1 MQNNLKKKIEVVNCL
16 FLYFIEKRKQ
26 CKLRYFYL
34 MTLLLFFCS
43 FAIQLNEPIIH
54 IKFSKKQVHI
64 EIDSFGNIY
73 VVNDNEI
80 IKYNS
85 SGVLQKN
92 FSNKRF
98 GKIDFVDAMNPL
110 KILVYYKDFQQILF
124 LDNQL
129 TETSATISVETLG
142 YEQTSLVCSS
152 SNNSFW
158 LYDKQNNELSRFNSE
173 LKSLVKTGNLNRI
186 LDLDTKPNFMQEHNN
201 YLYLNCPNEGV
212 LVFDIYGT
220 FYKTI
225 PLKKLLEFNVVNG
238 DLFYYENKTLKQYQ
252 TKTFNTIEKQFNDT
266 LLKTVYWQNNHFYK
280 VYQDSLVVQ

>member
-1 MQNNLKKKIEVVNCL
+1 M
-16 FLYFIEKRKQ
+16 
-26 CKLRYFYL
+26 RYFYL
-34 MTLLLFFCS
+34 ITLLLFFCS
-43 FAIQLNEPIIH
+43 FIIQLNEPIIH
-54 IKFSKKQVHI
+54 IKFSNKQVHI

-80 IKYNS
+80 IKYNA

-92 FSNKRF
+92 FSNKRY

-129 TETSATISVETLG
+129 TETSAMISIETLG

-158 LYDKQNNELSRFNSE
+158 LYDKQNNELSRFNSD

-186 LDLDTKPNFMQEHNN
+186 LDLDIKPNFMQEHNN

-238 DLFYYENKTLKQYQ
+238 DLFYYQNKTLKQYQ

-266 LLKTVYWQNNHFYK
+266 LLKTVFWLNNHFYK